1 MLSVCPHCQAPQKKP
16 GQRFCSRCGK
26 PLNSGPVPA
35 ANPAPA
41 NQNNERTRR
50 LGTSSLGAKLLIE
63 DSGQR
68 TEQRLFDVPMTLGR
82 APHHHIVLQSP
93 FVSANHARIEPDGV
107 GHTITDIGS
116 TNGLLYHG
124 KRLPAYTPYTLLDG
138 DVIRIGDPVSGSFV
152 SLTYVNPA
160 MAVLPQVPQIQLPL
174 PGTHLLIG
182 RTQCQVTLNHPQVS
196 RQHAV
201 IEGQA
206 DGRCVVRD
214 LGSTNG
220 TYVNGHAIHTHIL
233 QAGDIVQIGPF
244 KLNCTGTALIH
255 QDQRRAMRIEARDL
269 VVARPD
275 PQATLVQQMV
285 AGLQRKPGPQ
295 KLILQHV
302 SLCVEP
308 GEFVALVGG
317 SGAGKSTLM
326 RAMAGVTG
334 ATSGSVR
341 VNGDDFYQNFDA
353 YRAVLGYVPQDDI
366 AHRMLSVERALA
378 YTARLRLPDDTSRQ
392 EIQERITQV
401 LQDVEMTE
409 HRFKLVDNLSGG
421 QRKRVSISL
430 ELLADPTLFFLDEPT
445 SGLDPGLEKK
455 MMYTLRRL
463 ADSGRTVVLVT
474 HATANIDRCDLVAF
488 MAAGRLVYYGPPA
501 EAHHFFGITSN
512 DFADIY
518 TRIDGR
524 FDPQDPVFAQ
534 DAAMQQVYQDWQQA
548 HPRAQQA
555 PWLAELWEMRF
566 KQSAYYQQYVDDRLH
581 QARARGGTGA
591 HQVVAPATAKPPSHP
606 LRQFWLLTRRYFDLV
621 LQDRR
626 NLLILL
632 LQAPIIAAL
641 MALVIASDAVT
652 GSDATFASAR
662 PVMFMLATIAVW
674 FGIINAARE
683 ITKEAP
689 IYRRERLANLRIVP
703 YVLSKVVVLTL
714 LVIVQS
720 VLLLTIVGWKV
731 QMPETGLVA
740 GVYADMFITTFLA
753 SLAGLALGLLIS
765 TTAATPDRAISI
777 VPLALIPQILLS
789 GVIFKLE
796 GSAQVLSWFA
806 IGRWAM
812 DAYGAIIDLNSLP
825 RPRGMEAYDEYTHSV
840 EHLVGR
846 WLIMA
851 AYTLVCLALTVWA
864 LRRQDARR

>member
-1 MLSVCPHCQAPQKKP
+1 M
-16 GQRFCSRCGK
+16 
-26 PLNSGPVPA
+26 
-35 ANPAPA
+35 
-41 NQNNERTRR
+41 
-50 LGTSSLGAKLLIE
+50 IE

-68 TEQRLFDVPMTLGR
+68 SEQLLPDVPITLGR
-82 APHHHIVLQSP
+82 APHHHIVLRSP
-93 FVSANHARIEPDGV
+93 FVSANHARIEPDGL

-116 TNGLLYHG
+116 TNGLLYQG
-124 KRLPAYTPYTLLDG
+124 KRLPAHTPYTLLDG
-138 DVIRIGDPVSGSFV
+138 DVIRIGDPISGNFV

-160 MAVLPQVPQIQLPL
+160 MAVPPQVPQIQLPP
-174 PGTHLLIG
+174 PGTRLLIG
-182 RTQCQVTLNHPQVS
+182 RDQCQVTLNHPQVS
-196 RQHAV
+196 RQHAS

-206 DGRCVVRD
+206 DGRCILRD

-220 TYVNGHAIHTHIL
+220 TYVNGHAIHTHTL

-244 KLNCTGTALIH
+244 KLNCSGTALIH

-275 PQATLVQQMV
+275 PQATLVQQI
-285 AGLQRKPGPQ
+285 AASIQRKPGPQ

-326 RAMAGVTG
+326 GALAGVTC
-334 ATSGSVR
+334 ATRGSVR

-353 YRAVLGYVPQDDI
+353 YRSVLGYVPQDDI

-392 EIQERITQV
+392 EIEDRITHV

-430 ELLADPTLFFLDEPT
+430 ELLADPSLFFLDEPT

-463 ADSGRTVVLVT
+463 ADSGRTVTLVT
-474 HATANIDRCDLVAF
+474 HATANIDQCDLVAF
-488 MAAGRLVYYGPPA
+488 MSAGRLVYYGPPA

-524 FDPQDPVFAQ
+524 FDPQDPVFAH
-534 DAAMQQVYQDWQQA
+534 DAAMQQVYQEWQQA
-548 HPRAQQA
+548 HPGAKQA
-555 PWLAELWEMRF
+555 PLLAELWEARF
-566 KQSAYYQQYVDDRLH
+566 KQSPYYKRYVDDRLH
-581 QARARGGTGA
+581 QARARGGTGVQ
-591 HQVVAPATAKPPSHP
+591 QVVAPATTKPPSNP

-632 LQAPIIAAL
+632 LQAPIIAVL
-641 MALVIASDAVT
+641 MALVIKSDAVT

-683 ITKEAP
+683 ITKEAA
-689 IYRRERLANLRIVP
+689 IYRRERLANLRILP

-714 LVIVQS
+714 LVIIQS

-731 QMPETGLVA
+731 QMPETGLIA

-825 RPRGMEAYDEYTHSV
+825 RPFGMEAYDEYTHSV
-840 EHLVGR
+840 EHLLGR

-851 AYTLVCLALTVWA
+851 AYTFVCLALTVWA
-864 LRRQDARR
+864 LRRWDVRR